1 MSENQTDNQERKS
14 NEPIV
19 LTAQELIDV
28 QELAAYMTHAQ
39 IADYLEIAERTFRK
53 IMDRQPAARAAYK
66 KGRALAHKKVANSLI
81 AQANDGNTAAA
92 IFYLKTQQGWKEET
106 QATIDLPQLKRVSPN
121 ATE

>member
-1 MSENQTDNQERKS
+1 MSEQHINERRDLTEQEY
-14 NEPIV
+14 
-19 LTAQELIDV
+19 ADV
-28 QELAAYMTHAQ
+28 QELAAYMTQVQ
-39 IADYLEIAERTFRK
+39 IADYLGITDRCFRK
-53 IMDRQPAARAAYK
+53 IMERDPKARSAYK

-106 QATIDLPQLKRVSPN
+106 QATIDLPQLKIVSPN